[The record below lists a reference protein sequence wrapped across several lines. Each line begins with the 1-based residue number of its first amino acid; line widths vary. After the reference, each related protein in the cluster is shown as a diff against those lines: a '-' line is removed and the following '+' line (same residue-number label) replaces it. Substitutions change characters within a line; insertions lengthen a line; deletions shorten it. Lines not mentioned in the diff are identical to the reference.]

1 LRTGPVIDSR
11 VEGWGTRAEMN
22 PAMSLS
28 TALLIAL
35 VASGCAGSERP
46 ERIVLIVIDTLRS
59 DQLALYGGPAKT
71 PHLDRI
77 ARRGQVLRTSVASF
91 HQTSM
96 SMGALFSGR
105 TPSLESGVA
114 GAPLEWN
121 GSNWCGLAR
130 FGSPGGDTC
139 IPAGLSSLGEVMR
152 DQGYWTLGVSA
163 NILTFGNA
171 GFQRG
176 FDAWHEVKIG
186 STIGPLTLLADGL
199 ERWAVLRSGEYV
211 NRMVLDALDRRTTD
225 RFFLY
230 VHYMDVHDW
239 HVRRRSYLESIE
251 IADRFVGEVLDRLE
265 AEDLLDGTAFVVV
278 GDHGEAFDE
287 SHVLPATPRHAGNP
301 SFQQL
306 LEVPLIVAGAQIED
320 SGALFRT
327 EDVGRLLRQIAGA
340 PDPAGSDLEPGE
352 LLVTELEWQTYLRG
366 KWKSFRRRS
375 DGAVTLIDLH
385 ADPGEQRDVAAE
397 HPEILSE
404 HRRRVQE
411 LTTSLAAPLASDVL
425 VSEPDYERLRVL
437 GYVE

>member
-1 LRTGPVIDSR
+1 MPRLAPGLV
-11 VEGWGTRAEMN
+11 A
-22 PAMSLS
+22 
-28 TALLIAL
+28 ALLIAL
-35 VASGCAGSERP
+35 LVAGCAGSERP
-46 ERIVLIVIDTLRS
+46 DRIVLIVIDTLRS

-77 ARRGQVLRTSVASF
+77 ARRGQVLRNSLASF

-105 TPSLESGVA
+105 TPSLESGDA
-114 GAPLEWN
+114 RTPLEWN

-130 FGSPGGDTC
+130 LGSPGGDSC
-139 IPAGLSSLGEVMR
+139 IPASLSSLGEVMR

-211 NRMVLDALDRRTTD
+211 NRVLMNALDHRPSD
-225 RFFLY
+225 HFFLY
-230 VHYMDVHDW
+230 AHYMDVHDW
-239 HVRRRSYLESIE
+239 HVRRRSYVESIE

-287 SHVLPATPRHAGNP
+287 SHILPTTVRHVGNP
-301 SFQQL
+301 SFQQV
-306 LEVPLIVAGAQIED
+306 LEVPLLVAGVDLED
-320 SGALFRT
+320 SGDLFRT
-327 EDVGRLLRQIAGA
+327 EDVGRLLRRIAGA
-340 PDPAGSDLEPGE
+340 PDPEGSDLEPGE
-352 LLVTELEWQTYLRG
+352 LLVSELEWQTYLRG
-366 KWKSFRRRS
+366 RWKSFWRRS
-375 DGAVTLIDLH
+375 DGAAILIDLRD
-385 ADPGEQRDVAAE
+385 DPGEQRDVAAQY
-397 HPEILSE
+397 PEILSE
-404 HRRRVQE
+404 HRRRVQQ
-411 LTTSLAAPLASDVL
+411 LTTSLAATHANDLL
-425 VSEPDYERLRVL
+425 VSEPDNERLRVL